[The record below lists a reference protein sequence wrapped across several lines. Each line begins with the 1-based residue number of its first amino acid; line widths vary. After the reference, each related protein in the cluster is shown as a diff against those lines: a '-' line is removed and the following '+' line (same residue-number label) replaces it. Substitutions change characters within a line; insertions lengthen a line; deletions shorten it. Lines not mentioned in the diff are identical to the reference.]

1 MAADVRGF
9 RYPLEPLLRRQGWQ
23 LEAAQA
29 RLGRATR
36 EVSAK
41 RNAIERREEGLR
53 RQDADAARS
62 AAARFDPVH
71 QHRNLQ
77 WLAREREAIAAERR
91 ELEALRRQRAEIAA
105 DCLARQNRLQVIED
119 HREDRVADYAQEQQ
133 GRQAAAADAEWLARR
148 AVEEVR

>member
-9 RYPLEPLLRRQGWQ
+9 RYPLEPLLQRQRWQ

-36 EVSAK
+36 EVAEK
-41 RNAIERREEGLR
+41 RAAIDRREEGLR
-53 RQDADAARS
+53 RQDADAARA
-62 AAARFDPVH
+62 AAARFDPVQ

-77 WLAREREAIAAERR
+77 WLAREREAIAGEQR
-91 ELEALRRQRAEIAA
+91 ELEALRGRRAEIAA

-119 HREDRVADYAQEQQ
+119 HREDRVADYVQEQQ
-133 GRQAAAADAEWLARR
+133 GRLAAAADAEWLARR
-148 AVEEVR
+148 PAGEVR